1 MPNCRACGCR
11 IGCDSF
17 SGHWIRE
24 TNDFVCDGC
33 YDPRCDEDIMIDEYD
48 IEVAKGNKDN
58 ADAALHHW
66 EHRNDDINDAYEQ
79 TDNTASCTD
88 IGETE

>member
-24 TNDFVCDGC
+24 TNEFVCDGC
-33 YDPRCDEDIMIDEYD
+33 YDPSCDE
-48 IEVAKGNKDN
+48 
-58 ADAALHHW
+58 
-66 EHRNDDINDAYEQ
+66 DINDAYEQ
-79 TDNTASCTD
+79 TDKTSPCTD
-88 IGETE
+88 IGEVE